1 MKVIS
6 VWDLPL
12 RLFHWLLVVSVVAA
26 YVSAKVGGAW
36 IDWHGRIG
44 LFIVGLLIF
53 RIVWGF
59 LGSTHARFKTFFP
72 TFSRLV
78 SYFKGHWHGIGH
90 NPLGALSV
98 LALLTLVAT
107 QVGSGLFANDDI
119 SFTGPLASLIDK
131 DQSDQFTRWHNSSF
145 NILLVLVIM
154 HVLAIVYHRLVKK
167 NNLVGPMVTG
177 KKKVP
182 KELAEKVAPS
192 INTAVG
198 PLRLALSLIISVTVV
213 WSVSGAISL
222 TSSAPT
228 ENVQQ
233 AAQVS
238 AGF

>member
-59 LGSTHARFKTFFP
+59 LGSTHARFLTFFP

-78 SYFKGHWHGIGH
+78 AYFKGQWYGIGH

-98 LALLTLVAT
+98 LALLLLVAT

-119 SFTGPLASLIDK
+119 SFTGPLASLVDK

-145 NILLVLVIM
+145 NILFVLVIL

-182 KELAEKVAPS
+182 KALAEQVAPS

-198 PLRLALSLIISVTVV
+198 PVRLVLSLIISITVV
-213 WSVSGAISL
+213 WSVSGALSF
-222 TSSAPT
+222 TSTPT
-228 ENVQQ
+228 ENVEQT
-233 AAQVS
+233 AEID